1 METVWLGAYDE
12 LVERARICA
21 RQARLNTSEEDVAAE
36 LWRMAQNYRSRAA
49 GLNSDVFP
57 EIGE

>member
-21 RQARLNTSEEDVAAE
+21 REARLNTSEDVAAE

-49 GLNSDVFP
+49 GLNSDGIP